1 MSNEIDNNLKTPI
14 IANEEVVR
22 NQMEEITCDSMTSEH
37 SVAIQNKRIENLR
50 KALRTK
56 PQTIRCP
63 FCEKNGETEVVRSC
77 NTKNTL
83 CSIVTLSFGW
93 IIYMICKGK
102 DLNCCNAIHTC
113 KYCHRILGDYSAC

>member
-1 MSNEIDNNLKTPI
+1 MSNKKDDGLKNPI
-14 IANEEVVR
+14 VPGEEVIH
-22 NQMEEITCDSMTSEH
+22 NQTDEITNDSMTSDQSET
-37 SVAIQNKRIENLR
+37 VQNKRIENLR

-83 CSIVTLSFGW
+83 CSIFSLSIGW
-93 IIYMICKGK
+93 LIYMLCKGK
-102 DLNCCNAIHTC
+102 DLNCYNAIHTC
-113 KYCHRILGDYSAC
+113 KHCHRMLGDYSAC